1 LLLIRQAVEIL
12 QANPGTSVYIDAGH
26 SAWVEVAEM
35 AGRLKTAGVELARGF
50 ALNTSNYQSDA
61 ELITYGKALI
71 QALDLDTHFIVD
83 SSRNG
88 NGPAPESDESWCN
101 PEGRALGRRPG
112 SDTGDPA
119 IDAFVWAKRPGESD
133 GTCRGG
139 PPAGQWFHERAVEMA
154 RNAAW

>member
-1 LLLIRQAVEIL
+1 
-12 QANPGTSVYIDAGH
+12 
-26 SAWVEVAEM
+26 M